1 MNFFAQQ
8 ERARSHTKRMLFL
21 FVVAVVAIV
30 VAVDIVALVA
40 FGAIE
45 HQRQGMGLPPA
56 ALLFWVS
63 VPVLAIIGLSTLY
76 KVSTLRSGGGAV
88 ARQLGALQIEE
99 TTQDFAHR
107 RLRNV
112 IEEIAIAS
120 GVPVPEIYVLRD
132 EPGINAFAAG
142 YTPADAAVTVTQGCL
157 DKLTRDELQGVI
169 AHEFSHV
176 LNGDMRLNIRLM
188 GVVFGILVIGIIG
201 RKLMENTGRS
211 RDSGGVVAFGIAILV
226 VGYIGVFFGR
236 LIKAGI
242 SRERELL
249 ADASAVQFTRQTLG
263 IAGALK
269 KIGGLAEGSKLAS
282 SETEEVSHMLFG
294 DGVGYSA
301 LFATHPPL
309 EKRIKLLEPSFNP
322 REFAEI
328 AKAWSQPVKVGES
341 EGAQVS
347 IGGFAPALIMA
358 AGAAT
363 APVTAQAALPRAG
376 AAITLTPK
384 KVIKQ
389 AAQPGADD
397 YETASAIHMTIS
409 ERLRTFAYMADRSA
423 QVVFALALDADAE
436 VREKQLRIIE
446 KRFDPTVRAGVE
458 EIASE
463 MKDLH
468 PMQRLPLA
476 QLAFP
481 ALRRRPRPQLQ
492 TFLLALNDLIQA
504 DGRVQLEEY
513 CLAKLVGIQVIDALD
528 PSKAKTSGS
537 SKLADCKADATA
549 VIAIIARYG
558 NDDAAEA
565 ERAYLL
571 GMHEVLPDAIDV
583 YAPPDDFALTLDRA
597 LPKLDLLAPAGK
609 EMLVSGLTRAIG
621 ADGKVS
627 VSEAEL
633 LRTICAALHVPLP
646 PQLEQAE
653 QPPTFPL
660 ASSASA
666 SSRAAADRA

>member
-21 FVVAVVAIV
+21 FAIAVAAIVFAVDVVALI
-30 VAVDIVALVA
+30 A
-40 FGAIE
+40 FGAVQ
-45 HQRQGMGLPPA
+45 HHRDGVGLPPA

-63 VPVLAIIGLSTLY
+63 VPVLALIGLSTLY
-76 KVSTLRSGGGAV
+76 KISTLRSGGGAV
-88 ARQLGALQIEE
+88 ARQFGATQIEE
-99 TTQDFAHR
+99 GTRDFAHR

-120 GVPVPEIYVLRD
+120 GVPVPEIYVLQD

-188 GVVFGILVIGIIG
+188 GVVFGILVIGIAG

-211 RDSGGVVAFGIAILV
+211 RDSGGVVAFGIAILI

-242 SRERELL
+242 SRQREYL

-269 KIGGLAEGSKLAS
+269 KIGGLAEGSRLAS
-282 SETEEVSHMLFG
+282 AETEEVAHMLFG

-309 EKRIKLLEPSFNP
+309 EARIKILEPTFNP
-322 REFAEI
+322 HEFEQI
-328 AKAWSQPVKVGES
+328 ARAWAQPVQVGEA

-347 IGGFAPALIMA
+347 ISGFAPAGFI
-358 AGAAT
+358 AGT
-363 APVTAQAALPRAG
+363 APVAQAMLPDAD
-376 AAITLTPK
+376 AEIALTPK

-389 AAQPGADD
+389 VAQPGSDD
-397 YETASAIHMTIS
+397 YRTATAIHTTIS
-409 ERLRTFAYMADRSA
+409 ERLRTFAYMAERCA
-423 QVVFALALDADAE
+423 QVVFALALDTSAE
-436 VREKQLRIIE
+436 LRDSQLRILE
-446 KRFDPTVRAGVE
+446 KRYDAATRAGVE
-458 EIASE
+458 EIAGE
-463 MKDLH
+463 LADLH

-492 TFLLALNDLIQA
+492 TFLIALNELIQA
-504 DGRVQLEEY
+504 DGRVQLQEY
-513 CLAKLVGIQVIDALD
+513 CLAKLVGVQVIDSLD
-528 PSKAKTSGS
+528 PSRARTSGS
-537 SKLADCKADATA
+537 NKLADCKAEVTS
-549 VIAIIARYG
+549 VLAIIARYG
-558 NDDAAEA
+558 NDDTGEA

-583 YAPPDDFALTLDRA
+583 YAPPEDFVLALDKA
-597 LPKLDLLAPAGK
+597 LPKLDLLAPMGK
-609 EMLVSGLTRAIG
+609 ELLVKGLTRAIG
-621 ADGKVS
+621 ADGKVA

-633 LRTICAALHVPLP
+633 LRTICAALHCPLP
-646 PQLEQAE
+646 PQLEQA
-653 QPPTFPL
+653 
-660 ASSASA
+660 A
-666 SSRAAADRA
+666 